1 MFGSNTLEVAIG
13 IVFVY
18 LLLSLFC
25 TAVNE
30 SIAATIQQRGKNLK
44 AGLQNLLNDPDFTA
58 LAQQLYSHG
67 LVCGVSKDATNP
79 AKPNRLPSY
88 LSPTSFSLALLDI
101 LGSREAASDANGIVS
116 QRQAIVNQAQNDL
129 NANPND
135 LVLNKALD
143 TAQIALDE
151 AKTKAALLTVESSA
165 EQTIAI
171 GRSLAALHPDPMGNI
186 RKAIQSLPAG
196 HTKESLL
203 VLVDKTDREIALVP
217 KEIAICEAQIEALRE
232 NLEQWFNDA
241 TDRFAGWY
249 KRWTQLISFSVAA
262 LIVVI
267 GNVDTIKL
275 TDRLL
280 RDNALRASVVTAATG
295 AVQHPETTKNVLD
308 EANKLGI
315 PVGWSLS
322 TNLER
327 LKTGSFLHDP
337 FGLMAKA
344 FGLFISIL
352 AVSMGAPFWFDT
364 LSKFMNIRSAG
375 KPPKPNRKS

>member
-101 LGSREAASDANGIVS
+101 LGSREAASDANGIVN

>member
-13 IVFVY
+13 IVFVH

-241 TDRFAGWY
+241 MDRLAGWY